1 MRSDTENYKYFSII
15 LSIQTIMEILL
26 LIIFFFTH
34 YPLLFL
40 GGLLL
45 LLPFMILWVFII
57 GIFIRCIRMREK
69 WQRKII
75 TWIVVLI
82 LLMPASFYVSK
93 WIDDA
98 FYSYAKID
106 LPDGNTMTVTYDK
119 VIFDESED
127 THNPQKD
134 YIELFDG
141 CEDYSLTLSQNDT
154 LYIWT
159 SSDSFPAKV
168 HQLRYPVVIIYSNS
182 NHKQDD
188 YRVIINKIKWKF
200 EYRYDNDGIHSGGTQ
215 SLTISVGDS
224 LHVESW
230 SILRARS
237 VGRRDDHRESMTTY
251 KDNLGFQDIIHEQ

>member
-1 MRSDTENYKYFSII
+1 
-15 LSIQTIMEILL
+15 MEILL
-26 LIIFFFTH
+26 LIIFIFTH
-34 YPLLFL
+34 NPLLFL

-82 LLMPASFYVSK
+82 LLMPASFYISK

-154 LYIWT
+154 LYIRT

-215 SLTISVGDS
+215 SLTIPVGDS

-251 KDNLGFQDIIHEQ
+251 KDILVFKI

>member
-1 MRSDTENYKYFSII
+1 
-15 LSIQTIMEILL
+15 MEILL

-34 YPLLFL
+34 NPLLFF

-93 WIDDA
+93 WINDA

-106 LPDGNTMTVTYDK
+106 LPDGNTMTVTYNK

-127 THNPQKD
+127 IHNPQKD

-141 CEDYSLTLSQNDT
+141 CEDYSLTLTQDDT

-159 SSDSFPAKV
+159 TSDYMPAKAF
-168 HQLRYPVVIIYSNS
+168 QLRYPIGKIYSN
-182 NHKQDD
+182 NKGRND
-188 YRVIINKIKWKF
+188 YYKAIINKIKWKF
-200 EYRYDNDGIHSGGTQ
+200 EYWYDNDGIHSGGTQ
-215 SLTISVGDS
+215 SLTIPVGDS